1 MCSEPDNDRKPNE
14 VVCWTGQINQVRES
28 TQAMLRKEPRS
39 WMQRATPD
47 TCREAREEQVGPDR
61 KHGLYLHG
69 TMVLIPHVLPV
80 RSLLVTLQIQTAAIK
95 TVAVQHI
102 TFAELP
108 LYWLPT
114 HMWKFSQHFFLCKEA
129 SCYFCTIFLLE
140 SRHSISIAYF
150 FISGF
155 CLVKFI
161 NQEDGC
167 QSLHIFEVPQDR
179 TKSRWKQESY
189 MMFSQQV
196 VTSLTIQQSTTNPN
210 LIQSTN

>member
-47 TCREAREEQVGPDR
+47 TCREAREEQVDPDR

-95 TVAVQHI
+95 TVAVQHLNICRI
-102 TFAELP
+102 TFVLAAHTYVEIF
-108 LYWLPT
+108 T
-114 HMWKFSQHFFLCKEA
+114 TFFFMHR
-129 SCYFCTIFLLE
+129 SFLLFLHNILA
-140 SRHSISIAYF
+140 RIQTLYFHSLF
-150 FISGF
+150 FHLWLLFG
-155 CLVKFI
+155 
-161 NQEDGC
+161 
-167 QSLHIFEVPQDR
+167 
-179 TKSRWKQESY
+179 
-189 MMFSQQV
+189 QV
-196 VTSLTIQQSTTNPN
+196 Y
-210 LIQSTN
+210 